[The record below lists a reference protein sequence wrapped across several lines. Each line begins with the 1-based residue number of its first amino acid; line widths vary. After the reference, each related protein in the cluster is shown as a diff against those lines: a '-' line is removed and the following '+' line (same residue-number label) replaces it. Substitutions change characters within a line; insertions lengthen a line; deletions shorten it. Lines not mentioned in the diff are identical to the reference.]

1 MGGIDKDNMLNAIE
15 IALKSHTESRENPV
29 KDYRDINVSEKV
41 VKIIQS
47 YTNIINIRTWRK

>member
-1 MGGIDKDNMLNAIE
+1 MSEEDLINAIE
-15 IALKSHTESRENPV
+15 LSVNSYVENRKNPV

-47 YTNIINIRTWRK
+47 YYNIINERTWRK